1 MLKIKLVDLH
11 PIFKELDLVANP
23 QLKLRLRINAGTV
36 ALSGTATTMKLD
48 SSTMTSGQTVPIMI
62 SPATAAAKTAA
73 VVVSGGGTV
82 TRGGNDTITPA
93 APMNDVLTTASSQ
106 LSFSFGPLGNAFTQ
120 TNQIA
125 EFFPYT
131 TSRLYIPFYHLK
143 NSTSI
148 IQKPVKT
155 IRYHD
160 CFAQMFT
167 KVAGISPTVP
177 TGQLNAPFALQVSGH
192 KKNVKYVALIPFA
205 ETSAGHFASAHG
217 TPQYQS
223 PFDSAPWTCM
233 PGASIRNFQVQL
245 GNDNVFSSSQEYD
258 YETFRD
264 EFSKLGAINGD
275 LSGEVSNGLIDS
287 VQWSMAQRILVADCS
302 RLSQK
307 DVPQAIQISGIN
319 GSATG
324 MNLLVLVVYER
335 ELEIDRLTGEV
346 HRTD

>member
-1 MLKIKLVDLH
+1 
-11 PIFKELDLVANP
+11 
-23 QLKLRLRINAGTV
+23 
-36 ALSGTATTMKLD
+36 
-48 SSTMTSGQTVPIMI
+48 
-62 SPATAAAKTAA
+62 
-73 VVVSGGGTV
+73 
-82 TRGGNDTITPA
+82 
-93 APMNDVLTTASSQ
+93 MNDVLTTASSQ

-131 TSRLYIPFYHLK
+131 TSRFYIPFYHLK

-177 TGQLNAPFALQVSGH
+177 TGQLNAPFALQVSGY

-275 LSGEVSNGLIDS
+275 LSGEVSNGLVNS
-287 VQWSMAQRILVADCS
+287 VQWAMAQRILVADCS